1 MAGGQQ
7 AETSGIRSLTDIA
20 RFDRMRRMNPRS
32 FLGVGVACL
41 AALVSGCGGGAP
53 TKTLTATNVSG
64 MPPGD
69 ANGTALSGT
78 YLVTSSTIEGCDCRV
93 GSCGFFRGSPG
104 GTVTVTQQDG
114 SLTFTAPGTQP
125 AVGGVN
131 ADGTFS
137 VGGAFSLPYSVGEG
151 EDYTVDTGTFAVSG
165 GVPTGIQF
173 QSYQTIT
180 GTLEGGSYDC
190 DLVASVTARYEGA
203 ATYYSGSPATAATL
217 MFVK

>member
-1 MAGGQQ
+1 MNGSSRACL
-7 AETSGIRSLTDIA
+7 GI
-20 RFDRMRRMNPRS
+20 
-32 FLGVGVACL
+32 GVAYL

-53 TKTLTATNVSG
+53 TKTLTPTNVSN

-69 ANGTALSGT
+69 ATGTALSGT

-93 GSCGFFRGSPG
+93 GSCGFFRGATG

-114 SLTFTAPGTQP
+114 SLTFTALGTQP

-137 VGGAFSLPYSVGEG
+137 VGGAFPVPYSVGQG
-151 EDYTVDTGTFAVSG
+151 EDYTIDTGTFEVSG
-165 GVPTGIQF
+165 GVPTGVQF

-190 DLVASVTARYEGA
+190 DLVASITARYEGVG
-203 ATYYSGSPATAATL
+203 TYYSGSPATAATS
-217 MFVK
+217 MFLK